1 VPIIGQQAILLVNG
15 AAPCEGWP
23 DGDAV
28 ADGVS
33 ETLADGVSGTLVD
46 GVSET
51 FAAVEVD
58 KKGVVKVDST
68 DDDVA
73 V

>member
-33 ETLADGVSGTLVD
+33 ETLA
-46 GVSET
+46 
-51 FAAVEVD
+51 AVEVD